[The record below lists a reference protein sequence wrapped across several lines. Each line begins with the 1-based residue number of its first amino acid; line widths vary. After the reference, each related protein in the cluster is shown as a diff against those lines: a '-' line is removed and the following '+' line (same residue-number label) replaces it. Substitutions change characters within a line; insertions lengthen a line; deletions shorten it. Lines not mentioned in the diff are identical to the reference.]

1 MMMMMMMMMNA
12 SILSILLAACLPAR
26 SAGAR
31 ERVLVL
37 LDDPTRARQSH
48 ASFLGQI
55 ESMGLDVTTASTSDN
70 STSLR
75 GVEDWSYDHLVVL
88 GAEGT
93 FGEGVSAKTQLEFF
107 ESGRNLYLALSP
119 SSIGNA
125 RALAGRLGADLEARS
140 SLVRALLFR

>member
-1 MMMMMMMMMNA
+1 MPGNLGNFLGSRCFA
-12 SILSILLAACLPAR
+12 RRPALL
-26 SAGAR
+26 
-31 ERVLVL
+31 VLVAGCGDGRSQL
-37 LDDPTRARQSH
+37 RWRGGAAIRGPCICDTEGVL
-48 ASFLGQI
+48 F
-55 ESMGLDVTTASTSDN
+55 
-70 STSLR
+70 R
-75 GVEDWSYDHLVVL
+75 GVQRLVL

-125 RALAGRLGADLEARS
+125 RALAGRLGADLEARP